1 MRRLAVGLACLF
13 GLAVTPA
20 APGALPE
27 VPSAPS
33 GEAVRQIQ
41 LRGFLKEVLETNL
54 DLAASRFG
62 VSIAEAQLSLARLV
76 PDPQLTAGIDS
87 MDLTDQKLPTTTVVG
102 LSQTIELGGKRRA
115 RVVEATAGRS
125 LAEAQLE
132 DLLQTVRANAAK
144 AFVDALAARQI
155 LALKRRTLE
164 SVERLVAATEQR
176 LRAGDVSAT
185 ALAQVKVE
193 AERFRSELVSAEG
206 EAKASDMALELFL
219 GSAKAGASTALEPVG
234 DLQLAVRDV
243 DPEPLIARAVE
254 TRSDLMVSLRSGEV
268 AKAHVGS
275 VQASRWVDPSLA
287 AEMKQA
293 PADAGGGIPAARTLG
308 LTLAMPLP
316 FSKLSR
322 ADLEG
327 ALAAASQA
335 QTQVQAARRRVDV
348 EVRQALARYEA
359 ARKSVAIYAGGIL
372 ANADHALEATRYSYE
387 RGAARLIEVLDAQ
400 RTVDDVYL
408 GYATALADRARA
420 LVTLQRAAAIW
431 DVDF

>member
-1 MRRLAVGLACLF
+1 MRRLALGLACLLSLV
-13 GLAVTPA
+13 GARGARGALPA
-20 APGALPE
+20 AP
-27 VPSAPS
+27 SAPP
-33 GEAVRQIQ
+33 GAAIRQIQ
-41 LRGFLKEVLETNL
+41 LRDFLKEVLETNL

-62 VSIAEAQLSLARLV
+62 VSIAEAQVSLARLV

-87 MDLTDQKLPTTTVVG
+87 MDLTDQKLPTSVVYG
-102 LSQTIELGGKRRA
+102 LSQMIELGGKRRA

-132 DLLQTVRANAAK
+132 DLLQTVRANATK
-144 AFVDALAARQI
+144 AFIDALAARQV
-155 LALKRRTLE
+155 LVLKRRTLQ
-164 SVERLVAATEQR
+164 SVEKLVAATEQR
-176 LRAGDVSAT
+176 LRVGDVSAT
-185 ALAQVKVE
+185 ALAQVMVE
-193 AERFRSELVSAEG
+193 AERFRSEVVNAEG
-206 EAKASDMALELFL
+206 EVKASDTALELFI
-219 GSAKAGASTALEPVG
+219 GPAKAGVPTALEPVG

-243 DPEPLIARAVE
+243 DPDPLIARAME
-254 TRSDLMVSLRSGEV
+254 ARSDLIVSLRSGEV

-293 PADAGGGIPAARTLG
+293 PADVAGGAPAARSLG
-308 LTLAMPLP
+308 LTLSMPLP
-316 FSKLSR
+316 FSRLSR

-327 ALAAASQA
+327 ARAAASQA
-335 QTQVQAARRRVDV
+335 QTQVQAARKRVDV

-359 ARKSVAIYAGGIL
+359 ARRSVAIYAGGIL
-372 ANADHALEATRYSYE
+372 ANADHAFEATRYSYE

-408 GYATALADRARA
+408 GYAGALADRARA
-420 LVTLQRAAAIW
+420 LIALQRAAAIW